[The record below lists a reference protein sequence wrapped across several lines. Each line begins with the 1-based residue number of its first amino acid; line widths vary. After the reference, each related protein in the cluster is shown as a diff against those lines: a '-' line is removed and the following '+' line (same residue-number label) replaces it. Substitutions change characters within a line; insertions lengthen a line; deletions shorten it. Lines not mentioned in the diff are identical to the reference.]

1 MIYIPFQNERTIV
14 QPNRHL
20 CLDCD
25 PSEKQLMVKTCD
37 RNSKTQKWT
46 IEHVNL
52 ERMEKWDEDRFSY
65 KSKKRKL

>member
-1 MIYIPFQNERTIV
+1 
-14 QPNRHL
+14 
-20 CLDCD
+20 
-25 PSEKQLMVKTCD
+25 MVKTCD